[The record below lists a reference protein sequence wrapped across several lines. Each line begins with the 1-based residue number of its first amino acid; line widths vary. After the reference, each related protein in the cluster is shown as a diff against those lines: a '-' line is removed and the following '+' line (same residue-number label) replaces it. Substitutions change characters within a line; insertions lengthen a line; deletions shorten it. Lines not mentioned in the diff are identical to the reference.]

1 MKKTGR
7 CKKYIF
13 YTKKGRKKAVFI
25 DLFYHLLYNAAVKII
40 SAPLIASIFAIGFT
54 SLIGQQIDIFHI
66 LSIFLILGFSLD
78 YSIFMANG
86 GKESK
91 DAVFISF
98 ISTFISFT
106 LLAFTSFKL
115 ISSMGII
122 LAIGLLTSY
131 LLGLAFFLKKE

>member
-1 MKKTGR
+1 
-7 CKKYIF
+7 
-13 YTKKGRKKAVFI
+13 
-25 DLFYHLLYNAAVKII
+25 
-40 SAPLIASIFAIGFT
+40 
-54 SLIGQQIDIFHI
+54 
-66 LSIFLILGFSLD
+66 
-78 YSIFMANG
+78 MANG